1 MDNGLALDK
10 LAPAL
15 VALQADLKPV
25 EKSAANPF
33 FKSKYAPLPAVMQV
47 VQPLLARHKL
57 AVSQFVTHLDGQS
70 ALRTLL
76 IHESGQL
83 LEDTQPLLL
92 PQTHEEDKWD
102 RDAQQLVTRFV
113 VPTPQDQG
121 SAITYARRYG
131 VMAVLGLVAD
141 EDDDGN
147 AASAHTGSYRVT
159 SSAPVASSTKPAS
172 DKQKSMIAALAH
184 KVGKDNE
191 WIDNVM
197 AKTVSSADAS
207 AVIEKLQALEGDAP
221 TERQWK

>member
-1 MDNGLALDK
+1 MTELDK

-25 EKSAANPF
+25 EKSADNPF
-33 FKSKYAPLPAVMQV
+33 FKSKYAPLPAVMEA
-47 VQPLLARHKL
+47 VQPLLAKHKL
-57 AVSQFVTHLDGQS
+57 AVSQFVTHLDGHS

-92 PQTHEEDKWD
+92 AKQDPQG
-102 RDAQQLVTRFV
+102 
-113 VPTPQDQG
+113 QG

-147 AASAHTGSYRVT
+147 AASAHTGSYKATERKPQA
-159 SSAPVASSTKPAS
+159 SASNAAS
-172 DKQKSMIAALAH
+172 DKQLNLIRVLSDKAGLDKAVTETRI
-184 KVGKDNE
+184 
-191 WIDNVM
+191 
-197 AKTVSSADAS
+197 KTIETSQQAS
-207 AVIEKLQALEGDAP
+207 EAIEKLNTLVAKKEA
-221 TERQWK
+221 E

>member
-1 MDNGLALDK
+1 MESGLDK

-15 VALQADLKPV
+15 VGLQADLKPV

-33 FKSKYAPLPAVMQV
+33 FKSKYAPLPAVMEA
-47 VQPLLARHKL
+47 VQPLLAKHKL

-83 LEDTQPLLL
+83 LEDVQPLLL
-92 PQTHEEDKWD
+92 AKQDPQG
-102 RDAQQLVTRFV
+102 
-113 VPTPQDQG
+113 QG

-147 AASAHTGSYRVT
+147 AASQQT
-159 SSAPVASSTKPAS
+159 APYKAS
-172 DKQKSMIAALAH
+172 DDDMKPRASATRQASEKQKSMIAAIAH

-191 WIDNVM
+191 WIDNIM
-197 AKTVSSADAS
+197 NRSLTSADAS
-207 AVIEKLQALEGDAP
+207 AVIEKLQALQGDDINQ
-221 TERQWK
+221 ERTWK